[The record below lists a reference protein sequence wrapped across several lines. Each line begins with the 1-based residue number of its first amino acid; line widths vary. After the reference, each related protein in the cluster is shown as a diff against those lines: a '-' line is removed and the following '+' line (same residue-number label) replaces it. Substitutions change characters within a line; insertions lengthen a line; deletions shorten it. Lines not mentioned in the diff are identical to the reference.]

1 MLKIMMG
8 NADCLSAATSNWMEL
23 FVSHFLYLRPFT
35 KVSCF
40 TYCLCIL
47 YLSLVVFV
55 QSLLYHV
62 SLQGLEGMHNLA
74 QKCIQLKPVNTS
86 HKLLRLLIGILGDN
100 TEVRNGFLSQ

>member
-23 FVSHFLYLRPFT
+23 FVSHLLYLRPFT
-35 KVSCF
+35 KVNCF
-40 TYCLCIL
+40 TYCLPV
-47 YLSLVVFV
+47 LSEPCFFT

-74 QKCIQLKPVNTS
+74 QKCVESKPVNTS
-86 HKLLRLLIGILGDN
+86 HKLLRLLIGILGEN
-100 TEVRNGFLSQ
+100 TEVRNGY